1 MKTEING
8 IETFYRDRGA
18 GLPVLLVHG
27 FPLDGTLWQ
36 PQLDELAD
44 EYRVIAPDLRGFG
57 ESAPGAEVTMEQYAD
72 DLGALLDELEIDQVV
87 LAGLSMGGYIAFAF
101 HRKYPDRVLGL
112 VLVDTRPQADTDQV
126 RANRV
131 ATATKVKE
139 QGATVLADDML
150 SKLLSPATVNNKP
163 NLVRTVHAMMSRQP
177 VPGIVAALQAMAAR
191 PDSRPM
197 LGGISVPTLIVV
209 GADDTIT
216 PVADAE
222 AMVEAIPGAELVIIP
237 QAGHLSNLEQPEA
250 FNQALRTFIATRLQ
264 GG

>member
-1 MKTEING
+1 MKIEING
-8 IETFYRDRGA
+8 IEMFYRDRGT

-44 EYRVIAPDLRGFG
+44 EYRVIVPDLRGFG
-57 ESAPGAEVTMEQYAD
+57 ESTPGAEVTIEQYAD
-72 DLGALLDELEIDQVV
+72 DLCALLDELEIDQVV

-131 ATATKVKE
+131 ATAAKVKE
-139 QGATVLADDML
+139 RGATPLADEML
-150 SKLLSPATVNNKP
+150 NRLLSPATVNNKP
-163 NLVRTVHAMMSRQP
+163 DLVRTVHAMMARQP
-177 VPGIVAALQAMAAR
+177 GPGIVAALRAMAGR
-191 PDSRPM
+191 PDSRSM
-197 LGGISVPTLIVV
+197 LGDIAVPTLIVV

-222 AMVEAIPGAELVIIP
+222 AMVDSIPGAELVIIP
-237 QAGHLSNLEQPEA
+237 QAGHLPNLEQPEA
-250 FNQALRTFIATRLQ
+250 FNQALRAFIATRVQ